1 MLSMWCEL
9 HVKGFVDMTSILQQ
23 KKVFRSNEREY
34 CSRSIKFFNR
44 ANNVHFAKPSF
55 LQNGY
60 L

>member
-1 MLSMWCEL
+1 
-9 HVKGFVDMTSILQQ
+9 MTSILQQ